1 MCRDDEVPDRGGVT
15 GEEQARREQ
24 VQLEAA
30 ELEVGASDREVPGG
44 DVVPPS
50 SESRSMA
57 TDFAVALRF
66 FCRREGRGQRFKSAS
81 LRRNLSPQA
90 PVVQLASPLR
100 SVGTS
105 LPVRCP
111 DRPLVNI

>member
-1 MCRDDEVPDRGGVT
+1 MT
-15 GEEQARREQ
+15 GEEQARRGQ

-30 ELEVGASDREVPGG
+30 ELEVGASDREVPRC

-50 SESRSMA
+50 PEGRSMA
-57 TDFAVALRF
+57 TDFAVALRELSPPRQCF

-111 DRPLVNI
+111 DRPMVNI